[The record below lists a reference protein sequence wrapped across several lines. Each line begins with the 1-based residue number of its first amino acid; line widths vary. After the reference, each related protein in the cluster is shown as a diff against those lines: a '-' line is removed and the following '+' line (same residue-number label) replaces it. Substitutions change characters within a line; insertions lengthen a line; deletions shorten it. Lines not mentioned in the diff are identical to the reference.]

1 MRLFSLALVVLSL
14 LAAPLTLH
22 GQAAVA
28 QEPQRAQQNG
38 TSAAEVEAQVFMSTL
53 QAISRLHQTPF
64 SDSTLW
70 NRALDGL
77 IEAIDDPYASV
88 FTPEEAE
95 QFEETNTG
103 NYAGIGVQ
111 ISELNETVT
120 ITGVFR
126 STPADEAGLQV
137 GDVIVGVNE
146 NDATGWSSAMVS
158 DSVRGPVGTEV
169 RVRVERDGY
178 DAPLAFPITRAQVH
192 VPAVTA
198 DYLPDNILYV
208 GMDRV
213 ARGSAQEMDSV
224 LRQYDD
230 AAGIILD
237 LRRNPGGYLDES
249 LTLADLFLPPGKRL
263 ASTRSRDPSGRQ
275 EFYEESWNAR
285 MRARQ
290 PETPVIVLVDE
301 FPASASEILAG
312 ALQDYDR
319 ALILGQRT
327 FGKGV
332 VQTVL
337 DLPYGRRLR
346 LTTGAW
352 YTPLG
357 RSLHRTRDEQ
367 RQAEDEG
374 APGDS
379 LPTILSEAGR
389 ELVAAGGI
397 FPDLTIAYDTLT
409 LRERELLQ
417 GAAEAEVPLPLRLA
431 EFGFAQARALTDEG
445 AGPELR
451 DDAFLE
457 FLQAMEDEGVPAE
470 LLEDPELQDY
480 LSWRARIAIAD
491 RMDRLGEAALVRMER
506 DTVLEEAVRLLTGFP
521 DQIALFDEAR
531 RLRALR
537 TAEGAAT
544 GAEDPAGGSRP
555 E

>member
-1 MRLFSLALVVLSL
+1 
-14 LAAPLTLH
+14 
-22 GQAAVA
+22 
-28 QEPQRAQQNG
+28 
-38 TSAAEVEAQVFMSTL
+38 
-53 QAISRLHQTPF
+53 
-64 SDSTLW
+64 
-70 NRALDGL
+70 
-77 IEAIDDPYASV
+77 
-88 FTPEEAE
+88 
-95 QFEETNTG
+95 
-103 NYAGIGVQ
+103 
-111 ISELNETVT
+111 
-120 ITGVFR
+120 
-126 STPADEAGLQV
+126 
-137 GDVIVGVNE
+137 
-146 NDATGWSSAMVS
+146 
-158 DSVRGPVGTEV
+158 
-169 RVRVERDGY
+169 
-178 DAPLAFPITRAQVH
+178 
-192 VPAVTA
+192 
-198 DYLPDNILYV
+198 
-208 GMDRV
+208 
-213 ARGSAQEMDSV
+213 
-224 LRQYDD
+224 
-230 AAGIILD
+230 
-237 LRRNPGGYLDES
+237 
-249 LTLADLFLPPGKRL
+249 
-263 ASTRSRDPSGRQ
+263 
-275 EFYEESWNAR
+275 

-301 FPASASEILAG
+301 FTASASEILAG

-367 RQAEDEG
+367 GQAEDEG

-409 LRERELLQ
+409 LAERELLQ
-417 GAAEAEVPLPLRLA
+417 GAADAEVPLPLRLA
-431 EFGFAQARALTDEG
+431 EFGFAQARILADEG

-451 DDAFLE
+451 EDAFQE
-457 FLQAMEDEGVPAE
+457 FLQAMKDEGVPAE
-470 LLEDPELQDY
+470 LLDDQERKDY

-491 RMDRLGEAALVRMER
+491 RMDRLGDAAMVRMER
-506 DTVLEEAVRLLTGFP
+506 DTVLEEAVRLLTQFP

-537 TAEGAAT
+537 TAGGATT
-544 GAEDPAGGSRP
+544 GAVDASGGSRP